1 MKSRKTRIVIGVF
14 VFTLLLVIVSTSFAG
29 GWERITEM
37 PILRIGPAAAAVNG
51 KIYLIGGFD
60 HHENLGG
67 RAPALSR
74 VDVYDTQ
81 TNTWHTAA
89 DMPTPRVAPQT
100 AVFSNEI
107 YVFGGY
113 DRKGP
118 GGALRYKKTVE
129 MYDIATDTWTKKR
142 DMPTLRHA
150 VMTAVVHGKI
160 YVIGGSVHD
169 KKLGRDVATSL
180 VEVYDPAT
188 DRWEKR
194 ADMPTE
200 RGATHAVVI
209 DSKIYVIGG
218 YNWQQGPL
226 TDKFVASIEEYNPKT
241 DQWRELPDMPMF
253 KFMFASVVVNNE
265 IYTIG
270 GANTPGG
277 NRLVR
282 ISDVDVYNPTTNTWR
297 EVEPMTILKATRAV
311 VVKGTIYALG
321 GQIGR
326 GQFSPIVEAFDTGFL
341 AVDPKDKRL
350 TRWGELKKSHQTK

>member
-1 MKSRKTRIVIGVF
+1 MHEKYRYLPSI
-14 VFTLLLVIVSTSFAG
+14 FTLLLVIVSTSFAG
-29 GWERITEM
+29 GWEQITEL
-37 PILRIGPAAAAVNG
+37 PTWRIGHVPAAVNG

-67 RAPALSR
+67 RAPALST

-81 TNTWHTAA
+81 TNIWHTAA
-89 DMPTPRVAPQT
+89 NMPTPRVAPQT
-100 AVFSNEI
+100 AIFSNEI

-188 DRWEKR
+188 NRWEKR

-200 RGATHAVVI
+200 RGATDAVVVEG
-209 DSKIYVIGG
+209 KIYVIGG
-218 YNWQQGPL
+218 YNWQWGPL
-226 TDKFVASIEEYNPKT
+226 TDKFVTSIEEYNPKT
-241 DQWRELPDMPMF
+241 NQWRELPDMPML

-277 NRLVR
+277 NRLAR
-282 ISDVDVYNPTTNTWR
+282 ISDVNVYNPTTNKWR
-297 EVEPMTILKATRAV
+297 EVEPMTIPKSTRAV
-311 VVKGTIYALG
+311 VVKGTIYASG
-321 GQIGR
+321 GLVG
-326 GQFSPIVEAFDTGFL
+326 GGKFSPVVEAFDTGFL
-341 AVDPKDKRL
+341 AVDPKDKL
-350 TRWGELKKSHQTK
+350 LIPWGELKESH